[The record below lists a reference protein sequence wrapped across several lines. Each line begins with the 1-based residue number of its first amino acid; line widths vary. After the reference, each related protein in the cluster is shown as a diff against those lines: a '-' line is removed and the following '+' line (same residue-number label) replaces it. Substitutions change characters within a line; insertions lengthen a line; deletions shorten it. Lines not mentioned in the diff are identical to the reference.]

1 VIAGWN
7 GSCATHLVLQPDSNL
22 VLYRDNGTAVW
33 ATNRICN
40 NAAGEGSVLVLQDDG
55 NIAVTARL
63 AGACR
68 TS

>member
-1 VIAGWN
+1 
-7 GSCATHLVLQPDSNL
+7 
-22 VLYRDNGTAVW
+22 VW